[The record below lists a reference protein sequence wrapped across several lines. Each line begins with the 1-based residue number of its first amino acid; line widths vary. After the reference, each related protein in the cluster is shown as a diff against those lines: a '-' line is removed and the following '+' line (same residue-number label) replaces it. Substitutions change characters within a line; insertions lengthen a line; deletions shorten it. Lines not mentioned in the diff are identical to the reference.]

1 MSNKEIVYPVLMQ
14 SLSCNQVVKF
24 DSLNSG
30 TVVIKGNHSFN
41 DNVGSRSS
49 YYLDCTNKEVWKP
62 YIIPSIIMSYT
73 NNHDVLNQLEQQKQI
88 VDSIKTD
95 IKLFQ
100 SQLSIEQQKYLDLK
114 QSLIDNI

>member
-24 DSLNSG
+24 DSLNRG
-30 TVVIKGNHSFN
+30 TVVIKGGCMSS
-41 DNVGSRSS
+41 DNVGSSS
-49 YYLDCTNKEVWKP
+49 TCYIDCTDKEVWKP
-62 YIIPSIIMSYT
+62 YISPSILMSYT